1 MWCSSATSGRCFWV
15 AKKERSYKQKQSGEY
30 FPLFEYSLFSMLSVT
45 SDDSYH
51 NPFYNNKKTIDATL
65 QTKQTVV
72 VRCLF
77 NYSYKYANYST
88 FFV

>member
-1 MWCSSATSGRCFWV
+1 MPVVAASGLPT
-15 AKKERSYKQKQSGEY
+15 KSDHINKQSGEY
-30 FPLFEYSLFSMLSVT
+30 FPQFEYSLFSMLSVT